1 MSRDHRKLTAFVL
14 ADELALAVYRAST
27 RFPTAERYGLQAQV
41 RRAAVSVPSN
51 LVEGCARQSEHE
63 YLRFL
68 DVSLGSCREV
78 IYLAD
83 FSARLGFIE
92 NEAARNVQH
101 LGGRTAAAIARLRQ
115 ALQSGSSPRAQ

>member
-51 LVEGCARQSEHE
+51 IVEGCARQGERE
-63 YLRFL
+63 YLQFL
-68 DVSLGSCREV
+68 NVALGSCREAL
-78 IYLAD
+78 YLVD
-83 FSARLGFIE
+83 LSARLGFIE
-92 NEAARNVQH
+92 GEAAMNVQR
-101 LGGRTAAAIARLRQ
+101 LGGRAAAAISRLRQ
-115 ALQSGSSPRAQ
+115 ALNSGSGQSAQ